1 MTKMKN
7 ATDLQMALHLVVGQA
22 VHLHQLSDLLRRRH
36 CDPRNL
42 LLETRHVNDQ
52 ESSDDYTMGSTE
64 PLEGMQEEAVE
75 LRRPATPRLPMN
87 RRLLLLLLHLTSSA
101 AITTTTARGEVR
113 SCRCCSRWCR
123 GMFLSLERLEC
134 AASLLQTHGHRL
146 LRRFL

>member
-1 MTKMKN
+1 MKKE
-7 ATDLQMALHLVVGQA
+7 TDLQMALHLVVGEA
-22 VHLHQLSDLLRRRH
+22 VHLHHLPDLLRRRH
-36 CDPRNL
+36 CDPRDL

-52 ESSDDYTMGSTE
+52 DSSDEMDDYTMGSTE

-75 LRRPATPRLPMN
+75 FRRPATPRLPMK

-123 GMFLSLERLEC
+123 GVFLSLERLEC